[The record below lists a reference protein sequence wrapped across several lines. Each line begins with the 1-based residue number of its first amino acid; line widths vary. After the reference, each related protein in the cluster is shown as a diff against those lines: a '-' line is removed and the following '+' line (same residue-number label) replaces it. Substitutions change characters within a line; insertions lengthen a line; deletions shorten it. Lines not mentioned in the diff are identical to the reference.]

1 MFPEQLATAT
11 TRHQGISMSIDAGNG
26 NKLSATGADQ
36 TRDQPTLSTKRDTIS
51 GVLNIAPCDNSAII
65 N

>member
-1 MFPEQLATAT
+1 
-11 TRHQGISMSIDAGNG
+11 MSIDAGNG

-51 GVLNIAPCDNSAII
+51 GVLNIASNDNATII

>member
-36 TRDQPTLSTKRDTIS
+36 TRDQPTLST
-51 GVLNIAPCDNSAII
+51 
-65 N
+65 